1 LTAKTNHTKK
11 FIGALP
17 KNIFSGFV
25 VSLIAMPLGLGLAL
39 ASEAPPISGIIAA
52 IVGGIV
58 VSVLGGSNVTIAG
71 PGNGLVIVLLGA
83 ITTLGGGDL
92 YLGYLF
98 TLAAIVFS
106 GILMLLLGFLKM
118 GRLADFFPAS
128 AIEGMLAA
136 IGLGILSK
144 QFHIMIGHN
153 DASGSIISL
162 LGQIP
167 NGLIELFKESGGIL
181 VAAAIGV
188 ISLLIMI
195 FYSKLRNKYF
205 QLVPAPMWI
214 LILTVG
220 FSYVCSWLAIPY
232 PMETKFLVSIPDDV
246 LSNLAFPDF
255 SKIWRSEFIIAVFAI
270 TLIASIESLLSIK
283 AIDKL
288 DSQNRRSNV
297 NKDLKAL
304 GVASVVSGLL
314 GGLNVVTVIARSS
327 VNVNNGATNRSANF
341 FHAVFL
347 AIFVLLFQE
356 QLRKI
361 PLAALAAIL
370 VYTGYKLATPKTFKK
385 IAKIGR
391 EQIVVFLVTLIT
403 TLFTNLITGISV
415 GIVVTFLIHVLLNK
429 SFTLFLSHLS
439 KPNILMFKEP
449 DEGNYYISV
458 KYFSS
463 FLNFYKLKNKLDVIP
478 ENENVVLDF
487 SLCNFVDHTVLEG
500 LENYS
505 DTFAKK
511 SGSIEIIGL
520 DKHGA
525 KTKHPFA
532 SRILVP
538 LAKLNPIELF
548 FTKRQEQ
555 LKTSAKELHWSY
567 AAQKNTKTRFLLDFI
582 FFRTRQIPYLYNTLS
597 DKDGKHKIFDVE
609 FNEGAFIAREVVKTT
624 VMHIQLTK
632 RIPVF
637 TLDKEGG
644 LLDFMYAL
652 AGFKN
657 LDLENHRDFNKRFY
671 LSGENERQIRAL
683 FTDDLVLFFESNPYY
698 HVESNGTTL
707 LITKK
712 ERLLSVQEI
721 KAMIYYGKRL
731 CSFVE
736 KFDNK
741 PQPRLKS
748 QLGSLLL

>member
-52 IVGGIV
+52 VVGGVV
-58 VSVLGGSNVTIAG
+58 VSILGGSNVTIAG

-92 YLGYLF
+92 YQGYLF

-106 GILMLLLGFLKM
+106 GILMMALGFLKM

-153 DASGSIISL
+153 NEHGSIMSL
-162 LGQIP
+162 LVQIP
-167 NGLIELFKESGGIL
+167 EGIL
-181 VAAAIGV
+181 NLYQDYHLEELIAAGIGV
-188 ISLLIMI
+188 LALLIMA
-195 FYSKLRNKYF
+195 FYSKIRNQYF
-205 QLVPAPMWI
+205 QLIPAPMWI
-214 LILTVG
+214 LILSVG
-220 FSYVCSWLAIPY
+220 LSYLFGWLNVPY
-232 PMETKFLVSIPDDV
+232 PMDAKFLVSIPDNI

-255 SKIWRSEFIIAVFAI
+255 SKIGQSEFIIAVFAI

-283 AIDKL
+283 AVDKL
-288 DSQNRRSNV
+288 DPLNRRSNV

-304 GVASVVSGLL
+304 GAASVISGFL

-327 VNVNNGATNRSANF
+327 VNVNSGATNRSANF
-341 FHAVFL
+341 FHALFL
-347 AIFVLLFQE
+347 AVFVLLFQD

-370 VYTGYKLATPKTFKK
+370 VYTGYKLATPKTFRK
-385 IAKIGR
+385 IAKIGK
-391 EQIVVFLVTLIT
+391 EQIIIFLVTLLT
-403 TLFTNLITGISV
+403 TLFTNLITGISA
-415 GIVVTFLIHVLLNK
+415 GIVITFFIHVVLNK
-429 SFTLFLSHLS
+429 SFSLFLNHLS

-449 DEGNYYISV
+449 GEGNYYISV

-463 FLNFYKLKNKLDVIP
+463 FLNFYKLKNKLDAIP
-478 ENENVVLDF
+478 ENEDVVLDF
-487 SLCNFVDHTVLEG
+487 SLCSFVDHTVLEG

-511 SGSIEIIGL
+511 GGSIEIIGL

-525 KTKHPFA
+525 ETKHPFA

-538 LAKLNPIELF
+538 LAKLNPIERY

-555 LKTSAKELHWSY
+555 LKASAKELHWSY
-567 AAQKNTKTRFLLDFI
+567 AAQKNTKTRFLQDFI
-582 FFRTRQIPYLYNTLS
+582 FFRTRQIPYLYNILS
-597 DKDGKHKIFDVE
+597 DKDSKYKVFDVE
-609 FNEGAFIAREVVKTT
+609 FTEGAFIAREVVKTT
-624 VMHIQLTK
+624 VMHIQLNK
-632 RIPVF
+632 KIPVF

-644 LLDFMYAL
+644 LLDFIYGL

-657 LDLENHRDFNKRFY
+657 LHVENHPDFNKRFY
-671 LSGENERQIRAL
+671 LSGENERKVREL
-683 FTDDLVLFFESNPYY
+683 FLDELVLFFESNPYY
-698 HVESNGTTL
+698 HVESNGSTL

-721 KAMIYYGKRL
+721 KALISYGKRL
-731 CSFVE
+731 CSLVE
-736 KFDNK
+736 KLDD
-741 PQPRLKS
+741 
-748 QLGSLLL
+748 